1 MRLTAALCVFAGA
14 LFFAAAAS
22 AQDPAK
28 DGQFRAP
35 LGQIIV
41 ALADGECDAD
51 LLAANFVPLCEEQL
65 WEVGQVLQTF
75 GSITEMR
82 LIDVEGEGDARREI
96 YDVDFSAGRTVKV
109 GIGARDAEGKFTS
122 LSFDG

>member
-1 MRLTAALCVFAGA
+1 MRGPIAAVVLAGA
-14 LFFAAAAS
+14 LLFAAAAS
-22 AQDPAK
+22 AQDAGT
-28 DGQFRAP
+28 DGEFRVP
-35 LGQIIV
+35 LAQIIV
-41 ALADGECDAD
+41 GLADGECDAD
-51 LLAANFVPLCEEQL
+51 LLAPNFVPLCEEQL

-75 GSITEMR
+75 GAITGMR

-109 GIGARDAEGKFTS
+109 GIGARTADGKFTS